1 MQKYI
6 EELNSGECFKFQDQ
20 YWICGS
26 DFKKDGS
33 RSVLSL
39 ITGFCRWFGSDEI
52 VTPVQV
58 YTMDKDNNIIAIKET
73 KKDEPI

>member
-6 EELNSGECFKFQDQ
+6 EELESGDCFKFQDN

-26 DFKKDGS
+26 DFKKNGS
-33 RSVLSL
+33 RSALSL
-39 ITGFCRWFGSDEI
+39 CTGFCRWFEPDSVVI
-52 VTPVQV
+52 PIQV

-73 KKDEPI
+73 KKDESI